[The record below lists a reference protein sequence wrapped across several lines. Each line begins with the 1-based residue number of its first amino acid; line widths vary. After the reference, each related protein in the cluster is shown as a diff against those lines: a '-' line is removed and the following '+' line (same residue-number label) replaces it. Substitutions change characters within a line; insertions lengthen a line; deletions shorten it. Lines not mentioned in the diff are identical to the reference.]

1 MNQLNR
7 VLYAVSLGIIAAMVI
22 LYLPYLL
29 AGALVAVAV
38 LLLLGLI
45 AWFWFRHK
53 IKNLSRQ
60 FEEQLK
66 HDLGGMTDM
75 GGMGGFQRA
84 RGLDGS
90 APFDQPF
97 QSNNQAHWPGE
108 EPFREPRSGK
118 NAGTGPII
126 HIKPEEIN

>member
-66 HDLGGMTDM
+66 HDLGGMADM

-84 RGLDGS
+84 KGLDGS
-90 APFDQPF
+90 APFDQ
-97 QSNNQAHWPGE
+97 NNWGQNNWPGE
-108 EPFREPRSGK
+108 EPVREPRSGK

>member
-7 VLYAVSLGIIAAMVI
+7 VLYAVSLGMIAAIVI

-60 FEEQLK
+60 FEEQLRN
-66 HDLGGMTDM
+66 DLGGMADM
-75 GGMGGFQRA
+75 SGMGGFQRA
-84 RGLDGS
+84 KGLDGS
-90 APFDQPF
+90 SPFEQGKWG
-97 QSNNQAHWPGE
+97 QSNWPGE
-108 EPFREPRSGK
+108 DPVKETRSGK